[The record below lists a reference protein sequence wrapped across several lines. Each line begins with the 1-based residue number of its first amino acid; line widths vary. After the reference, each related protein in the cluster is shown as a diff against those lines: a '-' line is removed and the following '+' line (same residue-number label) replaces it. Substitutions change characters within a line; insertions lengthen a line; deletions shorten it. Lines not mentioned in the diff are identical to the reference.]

1 MSAHKHD
8 RGQAAVLTVLF
19 LVVLVGMAA
28 AVLDVGSWYKEDREL
43 QATMDA
49 AALAGA
55 QALPDDPGTATALA
69 GQYSTKNGGGLD
81 ETEVTQSTIPNDTIS
96 VTGSRP
102 APGFFSKIFG
112 IDSVTVNATAKART
126 GVLTSARWAAPIAVD
141 RRHPLLQCNPAPC
154 SEAQTTLE
162 LEKVGPGAF
171 RLINIDQSHGG
182 TGPDILAAW
191 IQTGYEGYMPLN
203 WYFSDSGAKFNSSQ
217 VQDALDA
224 VIGKELLFPVY
235 DDTQGSGSNFEY
247 EVIGWVGFVISSYEI
262 QGSKHNKLHGNFTRV
277 IWEGINSESA
287 TAPDF
292 GARSV
297 TLVE

>member
-1 MSAHKHD
+1 MSARRRE
-8 RGQAAVLTVLF
+8 RGQAALLTVLF
-19 LVVLVGMAA
+19 MVVLLATAA

-69 GQYSTKNGGGLD
+69 GQYSSKNGGGLD
-81 ETEVTQSTIPNDTIS
+81 TTQVTRTTIENDTIS
-96 VTGSRP
+96 VRGSRP

-126 GVLTSARWAAPIAVD
+126 GVLASARWAAPIAVD

-154 SEAQTTLE
+154 SEDATTLE

-235 DDTQGSGSNFEY
+235 DDTQASGANFEY
-247 EVIGWVGFVISSYEI
+247 EVIGWVGFVIDSYEI
-262 QGSKHNKLHGNFTRV
+262 QGSKHNKLHGHFTRV

-292 GARSV
+292 GARAV